1 MASCPFGCDD
11 STPIDVG
18 YTNDYVDPGSSD
30 PDNPGNPGT
39 PGGPSNP
46 AAAVIPDH
54 DSTNTC
60 TAHPKLELDKS
71 VQESTSKCS
80 VYANSCG
87 DGTSSLSKCLSVLEV
102 KAPEIGLYE
111 ITLTSDDAD
120 WGFFEASECDGFT
133 PLSNSCMLA
142 DGSLQSIN
150 SYLLNKGSHYFFIGP
165 MSTSGKSFQFT
176 AKMTRSPGWI
186 CADYNSAAKYIQV
199 TSDEQ
204 VFEDDTNDD
213 GLSILNWSGVDYG
226 KGCTKLGNGGK
237 EKAYIFHLEKKAEVT
252 ATLEIESEDQSG
264 TVGMYINSCKDANV
278 KTNEMQT
285 IKCIDGDFSDTQN
298 MTLTVELNAGN
309 YGLIIDSNGPTYK
322 YTLRIKG
329 K

>member
-1 MASCPFGCDD
+1 MLAAWALGCDD
-11 STPIDVG
+11 SSPIDVG
-18 YTNDYVDPGSSD
+18 YTNDYADPGTS
-30 PDNPGNPGT
+30 NPTTPGT
-39 PGGPSNP
+39 PGTPTEP
-46 AAAVIPDH
+46 AVSVIPEH

-60 TAHPKLELDKS
+60 TDHPKLELNKT

-150 SYLLNKGSHYFFIGP
+150 SYLLNQGSHYFFIGP
-165 MSTSGKSFQFT
+165 MSSSGKSFQFT

-186 CADYNSAAKYIQV
+186 CGDYNSAAKYIHI

-204 VFEDDTNDD
+204 VFEDDT
-213 GLSILNWSGVDYG
+213 S
-226 KGCTKLGNGGK
+226 NGGK
-237 EKAYIFHLEKKAEVT
+237 EKIYIFHLERKAEVT
-252 ATLEIESEDQSG
+252 AELEIDPDGQSG
-264 TVGMYINSCKDANV
+264 VVGMYINSCKDANV

-285 IKCIDGDFSDTQN
+285 IKCIDGEFSNSQD
-298 MTLTVELNAGN
+298 MELSVELNAGN
-309 YGLIIDSNGPTYK
+309 YGLVVDSNGPTYK
-322 YTLRIKG
+322 YTLKIKG
-329 K
+329 EYKEN